1 MDLRRA
7 LAAGLVLVAAACSPG
22 GDASLAGP
30 RPSPPTASR
39 SSPVARVAGVP
50 APEPSEAPAGIV
62 RVQGCEPH
70 SLLPANAARSCGQQ
84 VVTALYSPLVDLD
97 PLTGAPRWG
106 DDTDN
111 GVAASVDSIDGRRW
125 VIELEDSWQ
134 FHDGS
139 PVTAQ
144 SFVDAWNFAAL
155 SPNGQADAFLF
166 RPILGF
172 EDLHCPEPGCEP
184 SDTTLDGLR
193 AIDDTTLEVVLA
205 APDRSFPRRL
215 AHVAFSP
222 LPAAAREDPDAF
234 AEAPIGNGPF
244 RIDGAWEHERRIAL
258 RAVEDHPGGAP
269 AAAGVDV
276 LLFDD
281 LEAAWQALLDGTL
294 DVATALPPAHRDE
307 ATRRFARS
315 IRGGDDYE
323 ALVVPSYRP
332 ALAEDDRLARAISM
346 AIDREQ
352 LIEEQLGGA
361 ARPARGLVPPAVSDE
376 VDRCGS
382 TCRFDPAAARRLLAQ
397 VGLPPGGLELWL
409 DRSAGHEAWVRA
421 IAQQLRQHLQLG
433 PAQVRVRSLDHTSW
447 LSHLQDRRVGG
458 LYPTGW
464 SMDVPSEEEYL
475 EALHGPGGLFNFDGY
490 TGVDAG
496 AQLAAAASA
505 PTDRDARLRLRRLEQ
520 DLLDDMHHIPL
531 WVRTHEAVYT
541 NRVTG
546 VAMDAA
552 GRVRLDELALVD
564 TEG

>member
-1 MDLRRA
+1 MVLRRA
-7 LAAGLVLVAAACSPG
+7 LVAGLVLAVGACSPG

-30 RPSPPTASR
+30 RPAPTPSAPASR
-39 SSPVARVAGVP
+39 SARIAGVP
-50 APEPSEAPAGIV
+50 AAAPSKAPAGIV

-84 VVTALYSPLVDLD
+84 IATALYSPLVDLD

-111 GVAASVDSIDGRRW
+111 GVAASVSSIDARRW
-125 VIELEDSWQ
+125 VIELEDGWR

-144 SFVDAWNFAAL
+144 SFVDAWNFAAS

-166 RPILGF
+166 EPILGF

-184 SDTTLDGLR
+184 SDTTMDGVR

-205 APDRSFPRRL
+205 APDRSLPRRL

-222 LPAAAREDPDAF
+222 LPPAAMDDPDAF
-234 AEAPIGNGPF
+234 DEAPVGNGPF

-258 RAVEDHPGGAP
+258 RAVEDHPGGSP
-269 AAAGVDV
+269 AVAGVDV

-281 LEAAWQALLDGTL
+281 LATAWQALQSGIL

-307 ATRRFARS
+307 VIRAYARS
-315 IRGGDDYE
+315 IRDGDDYE

-346 AIDREQ
+346 AIDRET
-352 LIEEQLGGA
+352 LIEEQLDGA

-376 VDRCGS
+376 ADRCGR

-397 VGLPPGGLELWL
+397 VGLPPDGLELWF
-409 DRSAGHEAWVRA
+409 DRSAGHEGWVRA
-421 IAQQLRQHLQLG
+421 IAQQLRGNLQLE
-433 PAQVRVRSLDHTSW
+433 PSQVRVRSLDHTSW

-464 SMDVPSEEEYL
+464 SMDVPSAEEYL
-475 EALHGPGGLFNFDGY
+475 EALHGPAGLFNFDGY

-505 PTDRDARLRLRRLEQ
+505 PTDRESRLLLRRLEQ
-520 DLLDDMHHIPL
+520 DLIDDMHHVPL

-541 NRVTG
+541 GRVTG

-552 GRVRLDELALVD
+552 GRVRLDELSLTD
-564 TEG
+564 TRS